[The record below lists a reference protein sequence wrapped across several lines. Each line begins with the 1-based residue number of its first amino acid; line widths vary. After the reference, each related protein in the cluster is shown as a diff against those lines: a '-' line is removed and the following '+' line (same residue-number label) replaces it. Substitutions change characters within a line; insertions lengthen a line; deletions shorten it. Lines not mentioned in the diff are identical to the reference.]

1 MVIDPNKKVIK
12 RTIKSY
18 EPFIKTEKKERV
30 PFEWEQIDD
39 VTLHIRIINME
50 KNFYE
55 TPTIKVV
62 AVDEQSIICTS
73 TERLEENT
81 FNWNE
86 GE

>member
-1 MVIDPNKKVIK
+1 
-12 RTIKSY
+12 
-18 EPFIKTEKKERV
+18 
-30 PFEWEQIDD
+30 
-39 VTLHIRIINME
+39 ME

-55 TPTIKVV
+55 TPTIIVV

-86 GE
+86 EE